1 MQVCPDCGKEYSGIY
16 RLEMHQAEEH
26 GEKKEIICHHCGR
39 SWAHEKNLKDHLRKY
54 HQPHLL
60 CPHKSCDKTFGNRT
74 QAIRH
79 LNVHSGIK
87 PYKCAQCEYVSYRE
101 TNVATHF
108 EKSHG
113 RKKTSE
119 DMIVDVVERDR
130 MLEHARVAVEQMIKE
145 RKLVL
150 KKETSEK
157 LVSSKGT
164 LEEI

>member
-1 MQVCPDCGKEYSGIY
+1 
-16 RLEMHQAEEH
+16 MHQAEEH
-26 GEKKEIICHHCGR
+26 GQKKEIICHHCGR
-39 SWAHEKNLKDHLRKY
+39 SWGHEKSLKDHLRKY
-54 HQPHLL
+54 HQPHLQ

-87 PYKCAQCEYVSYRE
+87 PYKCALCEYVSYRE

-113 RKKTSE
+113 RKKTTN

-130 MLEHARVAVEQMIKE
+130 MLELARTEVSQMIRDRQLK
-145 RKLVL
+145 L
-150 KKETSEK
+150 KKEE
-157 LVSSKGT
+157 
-164 LEEI
+164 LEDLNGPRELSGKV